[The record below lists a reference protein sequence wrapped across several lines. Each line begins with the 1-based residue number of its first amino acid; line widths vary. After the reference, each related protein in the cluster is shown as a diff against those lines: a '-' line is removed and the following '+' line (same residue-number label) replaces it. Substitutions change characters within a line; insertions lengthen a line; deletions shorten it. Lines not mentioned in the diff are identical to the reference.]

1 MAERPTLRVVHLPG
15 PDLDVD
21 DFASIFAAFA
31 AFMIVSGLAET
42 TRHKYR
48 YELLCFIVDHAY
60 LNGIDPIHATEQD
73 LTRYVVSLPAQG
85 CKRGDAS
92 RALKAFYSWLDGR
105 YRTGDPS
112 VELKVPRERSTPA
125 PELSDEATHRLLTAA
140 FRQEQRRGWSMML
153 ALETGA
159 RVSSLV
165 AVRREDVHL
174 EDASGPWLWFRN
186 AKGSRPYAVP
196 LSARGRVAVRHLLDG
211 GHDPIVGVGAAR
223 FRQWVHAAEEAAHLD
238 RVWPHLLRHTFA
250 SKVARSGDVE
260 AWRRLMNHADL
271 SQWPRY
277 VRASDERLRSAL
289 DQGRHG

>member
-1 MAERPTLRVVHLPG
+1 MHLEASH
-15 PDLDVD
+15 DLDG
-21 DFASIFAAFA
+21 FPALFAAFA
-31 AFMIVSGLAET
+31 AFMVASGLAER

-48 YELLCFIVDHAY
+48 YELLCFVCDWCY
-60 LNGIDPIHATEQD
+60 LAGIEPHRVSEQD
-73 LTRYVVSLPAQG
+73 LTRYIVSLPAQG
-85 CKRGDAS
+85 SKRGDAA

-105 YRTGDPS
+105 ERIGDPS
-112 VELKVPRERSTPA
+112 VELKIPRARSTPA
-125 PELSDEATHRLLTAA
+125 PELTEEATRSLLAAA
-140 FRQEQRRGWSMML
+140 FHQEQRRGWSMML

-174 EDASGPWLWFRN
+174 EDASGAWIWFRE

-196 LSARGRVAVRHLLDG
+196 LSARGRAAARHLLDG
-211 GHDPIVGVGAAR
+211 GLDPIVGVGAAR

-277 VRASDERLRSAL
+277 VRASDERLRAAL
-289 DQGRHG
+289 EQNGRG